1 MSNVLEDLKNWDDS
15 TMYFWKNTCQDKI
28 KCSKCSKLFNTCISL
43 PNIFHVEFIVEEYV
57 LESFPQYIYFGQ
69 LPKKQTKRKN
79 SMSFYLCEIPRLVK
93 FIKTESTTI
102 VSRDSRQEESGVGV
116 QWI

>member
-1 MSNVLEDLKNWDDS
+1 M
-15 TMYFWKNTCQDKI
+15 FWKVFH
-28 KCSKCSKLFNTCISL
+28 S
-43 PNIFHVEFIVEEYV
+43 IFILASY
-57 LESFPQYIYFGQ
+57 Q
-69 LPKKQTKRKN
+69 KNKQMKRKN